1 MVKVYQTITRC
12 LTLLLLCASSLALAQ
27 SRTITGKVT
36 SSDDGTGLPGVN
48 VLEKGTTNG
57 TVTDA
62 SGSYS
67 ISVQP
72 GATIMFSFIG
82 YKTQEVAV
90 GGQNTLDMPLQTDVT
105 ALSEVVVVGYGE
117 QQKKDLTGA
126 VAVISSRD
134 FNQGVMTSPQDL
146 IMGKLAGV
154 QVTPSSGA
162 PGSAPTIRIRGGSSL
177 SGNNDPLIVI
187 DGFPMDNANVAGVP
201 NALAMLNPN
210 EIESQTVLKDA
221 SATAIFGSRAS
232 NGVIMITTKKGKE
245 GKPQFSY
252 NGSTSLSNPI
262 KYLDVLS
269 GDDYR
274 NLATSLADQGIAG
287 ITTQSLSALGA
298 SNTNWQKE
306 IYRAAFSHNH
316 SVSAS
321 GSLKNFPYRISYGF
335 TDQQGILKTTGI
347 QRHTL
352 NLNLNPSFLDNHLKL
367 LLTAKGAVMNNNFG
381 NPDAVGAAVS
391 FDPTQ
396 PVRNGNAEWGG
407 YYTWLG
413 TDGNPNTIA
422 TANPVALLDQTDN
435 QSNAKRLFG
444 NLQAEYKF
452 HFLPE
457 LKLTVNGGYDIIQS
471 NGRNN
476 APVNSA
482 FTYVTGKG
490 KKIDYTAKNHT
501 ELLDVYFNYVKEFGE
516 HKIDFTGGYSWQHFY
531 RQNSN
536 YSRNG
541 DETNIVEPD
550 ILHKNENY
558 LVSFFG
564 RANYA
569 FKGKYIVTATLRDD
583 GSSRFSSKNRWGLF
597 PAVGVTWNMKDESFL
612 SSVEVLSDFRLR
624 ASYGITGQQDLGTS
638 LNNSANYPYL
648 STYTASQA
656 NAQYQFGNTFY
667 TTLRPGAYDAN
678 IKWESTKTFNVG
690 LDFGILNDKLTGSL
704 ELYQRDTYDMLA
716 LVPIP
721 LGSNFSNY
729 LFTNVG
735 KMQNKGVELTL
746 RATPVSTAN
755 FTWNAGFNFTYN
767 ENKITKITLVDDPRY
782 LGVNTKF
789 IAGGVGN
796 YVGNWNVGYPA
807 TAFYVY
813 QQVYDANGKPVEG
826 LYVDKTGKGGNV
838 VGSDANRNHYKQSA
852 PKFMMGINSRL
863 NYKHLDFS
871 FSGRINLGNY
881 VYNNN
886 LANRGYYSAMYNTS
900 GFFSNVLSQIN
911 DTKFVNAQYVS
922 DYYVQNASFFKM
934 DNMTLGY
941 SFDDLF
947 NRKLKARISFTVQN
961 AFTITKYKGIDPEVN
976 GSVNLGDNTTNYGVD
991 NNIYPRARVFLAGLN
1006 LTF

>member
-1 MVKVYQTITRC
+1 MVKVYQKIRRC
-12 LTLLLLCASSLALAQ
+12 LTLVCLCASSLALAQ
-27 SRTITGKVT
+27 PRTITGKVT

-62 SGSYS
+62 SGNYS

-82 YKTQEVAV
+82 YKTQEVIVAN
-90 GGQNTLDMPLQTDVT
+90 QTALDVPLATDVT
-105 ALSEVVVVGYGE
+105 ALNEVVVVGYGE
-117 QQKKDLTGA
+117 QQKKDVTGA
-126 VAVISSRD
+126 VAVISSKD
-134 FNQGVMTSPQDL
+134 FNRGVMTSPQDL
-146 IMGKLAGV
+146 IIGKMAGV
-154 QVTPSSGA
+154 QVTPASGA
-162 PGSAPTIRIRGGSSL
+162 PGAAATIRIRGGSSL
-177 SGNNDPLIVI
+177 SANSDPLIVI
-187 DGFPMDNANVAGVP
+187 DGFPVDNANIGGVANV
-201 NALAMLNPN
+201 LATINPN
-210 EIESQTVLKDA
+210 DIESYTVLKDA
-221 SATAIFGSRAS
+221 SATAIYGSRAS
-232 NGVIMITTKKGKE
+232 NGVILITTKKGKE

-252 NGSTSLSNPI
+252 NVTTSLSKPI

-274 NLATSLADQGIAG
+274 ALATSLADQGIGG
-287 ITTQSLSALGA
+287 ITTQSLSALGTA
-298 SNTNWQKE
+298 NTDWQKQ
-306 IYRAAFSHNH
+306 IYHTAFSQDHNLG
-316 SVSAS
+316 VS
-321 GSLKNFPYRISYGF
+321 GSTRNFPYRVSYGF
-335 TDQQGILKTTGI
+335 TDQQGILKTTDL
-347 QRHTL
+347 QRHSL
-352 NLNLNPSFLDNHLKL
+352 NVNLNPSFLDNHLKL
-367 LLTAKGAVMNNNFG
+367 SLSAKGSLTNNNFG
-381 NPDAVGAAVS
+381 NTDAIGAAVS
-391 FDPTQ
+391 YDPTQ
-396 PVRNGNAEWGG
+396 PVRSGNGEWGG

-413 TDGNPNTIA
+413 ADGNPNTIA
-422 TANPVALLDQTDN
+422 TANPVALIEQTDN
-435 QSNAKRLFG
+435 QSKVKRLLG
-444 NLQAEYKF
+444 NIQAEYKF
-452 HFLPE
+452 HFLPD
-457 LKLTVNGGYDIIQS
+457 LKVVVNGGYDITQS
-471 NGRNN
+471 NGHNN
-476 APVNSA
+476 SPANAA
-482 FTYVTGKG
+482 FTYVTGIG

-501 ELLDVYFNYVKEFGE
+501 ELLDVYFNYVKEIGD
-516 HKIDFTGGYSWQHFY
+516 HKVDVTAGYSWQHFY

-564 RANYA
+564 RANYS

-583 GSSRFSSKNRWGLF
+583 GSSRFSSNNRWGLF
-597 PAVGVTWNMKDESFL
+597 PALGLAWRVKDEPFL
-612 SSVEVLSDFRLR
+612 SSVEVLSDFKLR
-624 ASYGITGQQDLGTS
+624 AGYGVTGQQDLGTS

-678 IKWESTKTFNVG
+678 IKWESTKTYNVG
-690 LDFGILNDKLTGSL
+690 VDFGFLNDRLTGSV

-746 RATPVSTAN
+746 RATPVSTTN

-767 ENKITKITLVDDPRY
+767 QNQITKITLVDDPRY

-813 QQVYDANGKPVEG
+813 QQVYDSNGKPVEG

-863 NYKHLDFS
+863 NFKNLDFS

-886 LANRGYYSAMYNTS
+886 LANRGYYGAMYNTS
-900 GFFSNVLSQIN
+900 GFFSNVLREIN

-922 DYYVQNASFFKM
+922 DYYVQDASFFKM
-934 DNMTLGY
+934 DNMSLGY
-941 SFDDLF
+941 SFNDLF
-947 NRKLKARISFTVQN
+947 KQKLKARISFTVQN
-961 AFTITKYKGIDPEVN
+961 AFIVTKYKGIDPEVN
-976 GSVNLGDNTTNYGVD
+976 GSVNLNDNTTNYGVD
-991 NNIYPRARVFLAGLN
+991 NNIYPRPRVFLAGLN